1 MASLKFIMD
10 VDDDGPA
17 DSRHTTKKDK
27 DPGTPAT
34 TGPLPPLAES
44 STSTFASASASSH
57 RPQPGHVSSSPARPV
72 EHKKNISSTAPS
84 PQTNNP
90 RGLLSRDP
98 ESTNTNTTAA
108 SSTGLSTT
116 LRSLTPSS
124 STQQASNPRLP
135 ARRRSTTSIDSMDQT
150 GYGSAASSSSM
161 GAGLHHH
168 QHHHHNNPM
177 RPMPAHQ
184 AATDLPMRL
193 TPITGRVSRAKKGVP
208 VHVCDACRPAKTF
221 TRAEHLRRHQ
231 LSHQNPGHAC
241 TYPGCDRTFHR
252 PDLLARHQQRQQV
265 FSSHTS
271 PGVG

>member
-10 VDDDGPA
+10 VDDDRPL

-27 DPGTPAT
+27 DPGPPAT
-34 TGPLPPLAES
+34 TGPLPPLPES
-44 STSTFASASASSH
+44 STTNSASVSASSH
-57 RPQPGHVSSSPARPV
+57 RPQPGHVSSVPARPA
-72 EHKKNISSTAPS
+72 EQKNIISTAPG
-84 PQTNNP
+84 PQTNP

-98 ESTNTNTTAA
+98 ELTNTNTTAA
-108 SSTGLSTT
+108 SSTGPSTT

-124 STQQASNPRLP
+124 FSQQASNPRPP

-168 QHHHHNNPM
+168 HHQHHNNPM

-208 VHVCDACRPAKTF
+208 VHVCDACRPAKVKSCPLDM
-221 TRAEHLRRHQ
+221 APPLANDGPDIYQ
-231 LSHQNPGHAC
+231 G
-241 TYPGCDRTFHR
+241 RTSEVSTTNHH
-252 PDLLARHQQRQQV
+252 LLATITNLV
-265 FSSHTS
+265 S
-271 PGVG
+271 P